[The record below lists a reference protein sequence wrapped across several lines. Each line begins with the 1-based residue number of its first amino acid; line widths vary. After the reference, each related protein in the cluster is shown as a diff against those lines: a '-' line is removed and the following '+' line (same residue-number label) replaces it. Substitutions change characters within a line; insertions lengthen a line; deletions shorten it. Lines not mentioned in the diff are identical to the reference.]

1 MAINTSKVIVGGLI
15 AGAVANVID
24 FALNGFLLADM
35 QKAALDA
42 LNPTLAANAM
52 QPSKVPIFVALDFIM
67 GIANV
72 WIYAAIRPRF
82 GPGARTAAY
91 AGIASWVVGSV
102 VAGYFAGLG
111 MFSWG
116 VYAAA
121 AVCALINSVVSTIV
135 GAKFYAEESAAQG
148 AVGQTA
154 YSA

>member
-15 AGAVANVID
+15 GGVVANAID
-24 FALNGFLLADM
+24 FALNGFVLANM

-52 QPSKVPIFVALDFIM
+52 QSSKIPIFLALDFILI
-67 GIANV
+67 IANV

-116 VYAAA
+116 LYAVS

-135 GAKFYAEESAAQG
+135 GAKFYTEEAVPQG
-148 AVGQTA
+148 VGQTA

>member
-15 AGAVANVID
+15 GGFVANVID
-24 FALNGFLLADM
+24 FALNGFVLANM

-42 LNPTLAANAM
+42 LNPALAANAM
-52 QPSKVPIFVALDFIM
+52 QPSKIPIFVAFDFIW
-67 GIANV
+67 IVANV

-91 AGIASWVVGSV
+91 AGIVSWVIGSV
-102 VAGYFAGLG
+102 VAGYFAGIG

-116 VYAAA
+116 LYSVS
-121 AVCALINSVVSTIV
+121 AVCGLINSVISTIV
-135 GAKFYAEESAAQG
+135 GARFYSEEPATQE

-154 YSA
+154 YSS

>member
-15 AGAVANVID
+15 AGVVANVID
-24 FALNGFLLADM
+24 FAVNGFLLADM

-121 AVCALINSVVSTIV
+121 AACALINSVVSTIV

>member
-15 AGAVANVID
+15 GGVVANVID
-24 FALNGFLLADM
+24 FALNSFVLANM

-52 QPSKVPIFVALDFIM
+52 QSSKIPIFLALDFILI
-67 GIANV
+67 IATV

-82 GPGARTAAY
+82 GPGARTAVY
-91 AGIASWVVGSV
+91 AAVASWVVGSV
-102 VAGYFAGLG
+102 VAGYFAALG

-116 VYAAA
+116 LYSISGL
-121 AVCALINSVVSTIV
+121 CALFNVVVSTVV
-135 GAKFYAEESAAQG
+135 GAKFYTEETAPQG

-154 YSA
+154 YSG